1 MTGIKDAGSNYSF
14 FEKDTKA
21 KISKSV
27 FDESYINSFTAKMGQ
42 LVPYYTQMTGMNE
55 DWKKSIEALAI
66 VVNPPV
72 VPIISRQRIF
82 FHEYWLSFTQLWKNA
97 QIFFDKG
104 HSENQFHTA
113 SEIRIPTIKLRKWA
127 RGSLADMLGFN
138 FVRADSDGYYV
149 IKALK
154 PMAYLRIWRDM
165 YCNKKIWC
173 KYLESAIV
181 GEYNLKNPLYDPEDV
196 SSNQYLTTA
205 QCAKIY
211 NFMFP
216 LDDADFRI
224 GSAQWNDLV
233 NDDEIIQYLF
243 GEMKYR
249 DFVDDYFTSATLEP
263 IFGEIPTIN
272 GTILGDTLFEKVA
285 GIGTTSELTAG
296 KNILG
301 FGTFTDASGTKKEL
315 GLFKEVENAFN
326 VETTSP
332 QGASTHANFG
342 NAHSFSGN
350 TRVLDVGNQTYK
362 QVGTMNQYNYVQDTE
377 AKYSDFVDAFNNTM
391 RLKVSDIVTSFTIDQ
406 IRQAESATIILEKLC
421 KTDGSYKQW
430 AEIFFA
436 ENPKSAYDFRPTY
449 IGGAYQS
456 VTYNEVVNTA
466 GTDTNM
472 QGQITGNG
480 TSAGKGFIGHHHSD
494 DFGYMIGIMSIMPD
508 TYYSQGLQREDCYE
522 SAEEFYLPD
531 RAQLGKQAILN
542 KEIYNDP
549 QSEQNDDVFA
559 WQNRFDEMRYRAN
572 EVHGKVADENDEDF
586 KPWIQSR
593 IFDSCPTLSPEF
605 LTTEANIDKDWLSVD
620 EDKMPPFIVQIA
632 NEAYATRPLP
642 YRAEPATFGM

>member
-1 MTGIKDAGSNYSF
+1 MTGIKDSGSNYSF

-21 KISKSV
+21 HVSKSV

-42 LVPYYTQMTGMNE
+42 LLPYYTQMTGMNE
-55 DWKKSIEALAI
+55 DWKKSVEALAI

-72 VPIISRQRIF
+72 VPIISRQRMF
-82 FHEYWLSFTQLWKNA
+82 FHEYWVSFTQLWKNA

-104 HSENQFHTA
+104 HSENQYQTA
-113 SEIRIPTIKLRKWA
+113 SEIRIPKIKLSTWK

-138 FVRADSDGYYV
+138 FVRADADGYY
-149 IKALK
+149 ICSALK
-154 PMAYLRIWRDM
+154 FMAYLRIWRDM

-173 KYLESAIV
+173 KYLEAAIN
-181 GEYNLKNPLYDPEDV
+181 GDYKIKNPLYDATDPT
-196 SSNQYLTTA
+196 SNQYLTTS
-205 QCAKIY
+205 QVTKIY

-224 GSAQWNDLV
+224 DSPQWNDLKD
-233 NDDEIIQYLF
+233 DDEIIQYLF
-243 GEMKYR
+243 GEVKYR

-285 GIGTTSELTAG
+285 GINETSNLDAFNGLLGYGSLTEDG
-296 KNILG
+296 VTKKQLG
-301 FGTFTDASGTKKEL
+301 FFGVGYNTEGTINNNATLNVAVIGNGTKNTQKSSFYPL
-315 GLFKEVENAFN
+315 GQTSQPTTTGTINGQMEN
-326 VETTSP
+326 E
-332 QGASTHANFG
+332 
-342 NAHSFSGN
+342 
-350 TRVLDVGNQTYK
+350 K
-362 QVGTMNQYNYVQDTE
+362 YN
-377 AKYSDFVDAFNNTM
+377 DFIEAFNNTM
-391 RLKVSDIVTSFTIDQ
+391 RLKVSQIATTFTIDQ
-406 IRQAESATIILEKLC
+406 IRNAESATIILEKLC

-430 AEIFFA
+430 AEIFFG

-456 VTYNEVVNTA
+456 IVYNEVVNTA
-466 GTDTNM
+466 GTDNNF

-494 DFGYMIGIMSIMPD
+494 DFGYIIGILSIMPD
-508 TYYSQGLQREDCYE
+508 TYYSQGLQREDTYE
-522 SAEEFYLPD
+522 SAEEFYMPD

-542 KEIYNDP
+542 KELYNDP
-549 QSEQNDDVFA
+549 QSAENDGVFA

-572 EVHGKVADENDEDF
+572 EVHGLVADESNLSF
-586 KPWIQSR
+586 KPYIQSR
-593 IFDSCPTLSPEF
+593 IFGSCPTLSPEF
-605 LTTEANIDKDWLSVD
+605 LTTEGNIDKDWLSAD
-620 EDKMPPFIVQIA
+620 EDIVPPFIVQIA
-632 NEAYATRPLP
+632 NEAYATRPMP